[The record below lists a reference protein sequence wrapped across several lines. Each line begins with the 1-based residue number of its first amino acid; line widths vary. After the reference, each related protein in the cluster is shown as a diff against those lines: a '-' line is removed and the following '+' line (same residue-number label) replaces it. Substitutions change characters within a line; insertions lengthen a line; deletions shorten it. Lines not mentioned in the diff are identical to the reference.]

1 MANAISSVADRRRK
15 SEVSDE
21 EIEAA
26 TVAYLADESANRF
39 AFKSG
44 HTIDV
49 AKAIEMHPQAKA
61 LLADEKTA
69 SALRRTRVRTAV
81 ILGFPVHGSAKSQMT
96 PHASTASSR
105 ASATS
110 FRAST

>member
-1 MANAISSVADRRRK
+1 MAKEIPSVGDLRRK

-26 TVAYLADESANRF
+26 TAAYLTDESAPPF

-61 LLADEKTA
+61 LLADEATKPG
-69 SALRRTRVRTAV
+69 LRRTMVKTAIV
-81 ILGFPVHGSAKSQMT
+81 MGFPVQG
-96 PHASTASSR
+96 
-105 ASATS
+105 
-110 FRAST
+110 

>member
-1 MANAISSVADRRRK
+1 MAKEIPSVADLRRK
-15 SEVSDE
+15 SEVSDD

-26 TVAYLADESANRF
+26 SAAYLADESAPPF

-61 LLADEKTA
+61 LLADEKTKPG
-69 SALRRTRVRTAV
+69 LRRTMVKTAV
-81 ILGFPVHGSAKSQMT
+81 ILGFPVQG
-96 PHASTASSR
+96 
-105 ASATS
+105 
-110 FRAST
+110 

>member
-1 MANAISSVADRRRK
+1 MAKEIPSVADLRRK

-26 TVAYLADESANRF
+26 TAAYLADESAKPF

-49 AKAIEMHPQAKA
+49 AKAIEMHPQAKK
-61 LLADEKTA
+61 LLADKATTPG
-69 SALRRTRVRTAV
+69 LRRTMVMTAV
-81 ILGFPVHGSAKSQMT
+81 IMGFPVQ
-96 PHASTASSR
+96 R
-105 ASATS
+105 
-110 FRAST
+110 

>member
-1 MANAISSVADRRRK
+1 MAKEIPSVADLRRK

-26 TVAYLADESANRF
+26 TAAYLKDENTGPF

-49 AKAIEMHPQAKA
+49 AKAVEMHPQATK
-61 LLADEKTA
+61 LLADEATTPG
-69 SALRRTRVRTAV
+69 LRRTMVKTAV
-81 ILGFPVHGSAKSQMT
+81 IMGFPVQG
-96 PHASTASSR
+96 
-105 ASATS
+105 
-110 FRAST
+110 